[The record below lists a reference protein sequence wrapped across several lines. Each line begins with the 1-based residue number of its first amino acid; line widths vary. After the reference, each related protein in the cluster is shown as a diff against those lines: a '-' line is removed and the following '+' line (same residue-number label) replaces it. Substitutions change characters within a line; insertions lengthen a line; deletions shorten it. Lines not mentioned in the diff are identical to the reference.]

1 MFVFL
6 LIGNNYFKSNNF
18 SCFYFT
24 EAEMDYLKNG
34 KRRTIGGEE
43 LTFVRCDKDGNII
56 PEGTLKNLSITNSTI
71 ERIVSEVAVRISS
84 GGEDAFSKG
93 IITG

>member
-1 MFVFL
+1 
-6 LIGNNYFKSNNF
+6 
-18 SCFYFT
+18 
-24 EAEMDYLKNG
+24 MDYLKHG

-43 LTFVRCDKDGNII
+43 LTFIRCDKDGNII
-56 PEGTLKNLSITNSTI
+56 PEDALRNLSITNSTI

-84 GGEDAFSKG
+84 GGEAAFSEG